1 VKVAENSN
9 PMVNDCCVSNWHAL
23 FTRYQHEKPVALALS
38 SKNYEVYLPLCN
50 STRQWQDRSKQVWSP
65 LFPSYVFVRGGM
77 DRPLQI
83 VSTPGVIHI
92 VRFGRW
98 PAVIPEA
105 QVDAVKKI
113 LKSHAAVEP
122 HPYLTCGDRVR
133 VKSGALAG
141 LEGILIRE
149 KKLPH
154 LVISMQMLGRSAAV
168 EVEMSNVERVG
179 LLRSEVASS
188 RNDRFRLKNDD
199 VMHKSSGQQW
209 NA

>member
-1 VKVAENSN
+1 VKVSENGNQTVHACSA
-9 PMVNDCCVSNWHAL
+9 PSWHAL
-23 FTRYQHEKPVALALS
+23 FTRYQHEKPVAMALS

-50 STRQWQDRSKQVWSP
+50 STRQWQDRSKQIWSP
-65 LFPSYVFVRGGM
+65 LFPGYVFVRGGM

-92 VRFGRW
+92 VRFGGR
-98 PAVIPEA
+98 PAVIPEG

-113 LKSHAAVEP
+113 LQSHAPVEP
-122 HPYLTCGDRVR
+122 HPYLTSGDRVR

-179 LLRSEVASS
+179 ILCVEVATS
-188 RNDRFRLKNDD
+188 RMTA
-199 VMHKSSGQQW
+199 V
-209 NA
+209 A